1 MAQEKDTVL
10 IYFEDKPMSFARIEE
25 ILQDSKKGWYQ
36 VKFLMLQIPLHVVTW
51 ILRDIYI
58 DGTEFTMEGKKIRI
72 ELVECPADEIS
83 KENEISKNREN
94 NKTENKEGKV
104 ISFADMKKK

>member
-25 ILQDSKKGWYQ
+25 IFQDSKKDWYQ
-36 VKFLMLQIPLHVVTW
+36 VKFLMLQIPLQVVTW

-83 KENEISKNREN
+83 EENEISKSSE
-94 NKTENKEGKV
+94 KEETEKKEGKV